1 MLFDSVVYAQDVPGA
16 LGMSAGLMQFLPL
29 ILIFVVFYFLLIRP
43 QQKRQKQH
51 MAMIDSLKSGDVIL
65 TNGGIYGTI
74 TSVIDAQTF
83 LVEIAGGVKVKLAKG
98 GIAAKIEPPQSE
110 TDDKK
115 KADAAKV
122 EGVVR

>member
-1 MLFDSVVYAQDVPGA
+1 MFFDSVAYAQDGGMAAVTGGPLGA
-16 LGMSAGLMQFLPL
+16 FLPL

-51 MAMIDSLKSGDVIL
+51 ASMIDGLKSGDVVL

-83 LVEIAGGVKVKLAKG
+83 MVEISNGIKVKLAKG
-98 GIAAKIEPPQSE
+98 GIAAKVDAMSPAE
-110 TDDKK
+110 TQHQQEKK
-115 KADAAKV
+115 
-122 EGVVR
+122 